1 MARKMHRVEP
11 EMIDDENPEWTAEDF
26 ARARPAREVLRE
38 QFGDAVAAEMLKPKQ
53 RGRPRLAKPKVL
65 LSLHFSQD
73 VIDYFRSTGAGWQ
86 TRINAAL
93 REWIKDHNPSS

>member
-1 MARKMHRVEP
+1 MARTPLRVDP
-11 EMIDDENPEWTAEDF
+11 EMTDEDNPELTDEMV

-38 QFGDAVAAEMLKPKQ
+38 QFGETVAAEMLRPK
-53 RGRPRLAKPKVL
+53 RGRPSLAKPKAL
-65 LSLHFSQD
+65 LSLYLSQD

-93 REWIKDHNPSS
+93 QEWVKNHTPAA